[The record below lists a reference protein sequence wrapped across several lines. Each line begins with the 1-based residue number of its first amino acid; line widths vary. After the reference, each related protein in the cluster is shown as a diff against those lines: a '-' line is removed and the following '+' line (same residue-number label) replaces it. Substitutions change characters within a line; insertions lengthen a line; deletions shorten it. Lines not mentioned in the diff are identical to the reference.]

1 MGNYAITYFN
11 NSAEGKHG
19 EHGVPYYEAAV
30 TAQADLKDVDWLPG
44 GSIARDMAFNLYP
57 KDPYNGHFVLP
68 AASPILITAQPADV
82 ETTAEAITE
91 SLSVSAYAR
100 ALDTGVATE
109 YTCTYQW
116 YSNNSADY
124 TSPTELTGETNAS
137 YTLDTGLA
145 AGTYYYFCTITAN
158 SITLNT
164 NVVTVTVAAAA

>member
-82 ETTAEAITE
+82 ETTAGSITE
-91 SLSVSAYAR
+91 YLSVVAYAR
-100 ALDTGVATE
+100 ALSAGVATE

-124 TSPTELTGETNAS
+124 TSPTTIVGETSAA
-137 YTLDTGLA
+137 YVLDTGLT
-145 AGTYYYFCTITAN
+145 AGTYYYFCVVTAN
-158 SITLNT
+158 GITLNSAIS
-164 NVVTVTVAAAA
+164 TVIVAAAA